1 MMDVTGFTVDDF
13 EDRAIMQS
21 GRQALIARLVSSYL
35 MEQYNKGRA
44 YWVLDSDGSMMW
56 VSGVSWA
63 HGTMPEEMLD

>member
-13 EDRAIMQS
+13 ENRAIMQS

-35 MEQYNKGRA
+35 MEQYNKGRD